1 MNFDIDD
8 SHPAFRREVSTF
20 LDDFVTSDLFERC
33 RRTGTLHD
41 WDLHRALAA
50 RGWFAGG
57 WPTEYGGRGEEG
69 SLEILTLSDELELR
83 GIPADGLGMT
93 MLVANVIMHAGSEE
107 MKRSVLPRVIS
118 GEILMCLGYTES
130 HGGSDV
136 AAAKTTA
143 VKDGDDWVINGHKM
157 FTTLAHEAEYVFLLT
172 RTNSDV
178 PKHRGL
184 TMFLVPMDAP
194 GVEVHPILTIGDVRT
209 NVTYYSDV
217 VVSDA
222 ARVGEIEAG
231 WGVMGIALMYERTG
245 GGADARLLDDAVRAA
260 SVVVTNDGSGL
271 LEDDSVRERL
281 GRLAIERE
289 ISSLLRLRSQWAA
302 AQGSRS
308 MVEGS
313 MFKLFSAESQVRAAS
328 DLLDIFGSLGLI
340 EPGDPAAPGSG
351 EFAHEYRH
359 SIVLPIYGGSS
370 EVQRRI
376 IAEARL
382 GLPRSNR

>member
-8 SHPAFRREVSTF
+8 ANPGFRQDVSAF
-20 LDDFVTSDLFERC
+20 LDEFVTPELFQRC

-50 RGWFAGG
+50 RGWYAGG
-57 WPTEYGGRGEEG
+57 WPVEYGGRGEEG
-69 SLEILTLSDELELR
+69 SSEMLILSDELERR

-93 MLVANVIMHAGSEE
+93 MLVAKVIERAGSEPL
-107 MKRSVLPRVIS
+107 KRAILPRVLA
-118 GEILMCLGYTES
+118 GEIVICLGYTES

-143 VKDGDDWVINGHKM
+143 VRDGGDWVINGHKM

-172 RTNSDV
+172 RTNPEA

-184 TMFLVPMDAP
+184 TMFLVPLDVP
-194 GVEVHPILTIGDVRT
+194 GVEVQPVWTIGDVRT
-209 NVTYYSDV
+209 NATYYNEV
-217 VVSDA
+217 VVPDS
-222 ARVGEIEAG
+222 ARVGEVDGG
-231 WGVMGIALMYERTG
+231 WSVMGIALMFERTD
-245 GGADARLLDDAVRAA
+245 GGANARLLDDAVRAA
-260 SVVVTNDGSGL
+260 RSVVTADGTNL
-271 LEDDSVRERL
+271 LEDQAVRERL
-281 GRLAIERE
+281 ARLAIERE
-289 ISSLLRLRSQWAA
+289 VSTLLRLRSKWTDT
-302 AQGSRS
+302 QGSRS

-328 DLLDIFGSLGLI
+328 DLLDIFGPLGLV
-340 EPGDPAAPGSG
+340 EAGDPAAPGSG
-351 EFAHEYRH
+351 EFGHEFRH

-376 IAEARL
+376 IAERGL
-382 GLPRSNR
+382 GLPRSDR